1 MLVLGKSKRFG
12 FEFYY
17 DSADR
22 FVGEQ
27 IAADAYEPYES
38 ELFLSHLNEDSVLID
53 VGANIGYYTML
64 AASKIKSG
72 KIYAFEPNRRNFHI
86 LQMNMI
92 LNDIRNVELFQ
103 MAVSDTTG
111 TAQLYLSEDNFG
123 DHQLYT
129 STRSRFEE
137 VKVSTLDELKCETPT
152 FLVVKIDTQGS
163 DFKVLRGMAE
173 IISKSRD
180 LKLFTEFWPLGN
192 SGAAVSGDD
201 YFRFLMD
208 TFDAVRFI
216 NEESKSTDSANYGL
230 IVQECSKH
238 HGTNHVNLLCEITHR

>member
-38 ELFLSHLNEDSVLID
+38 ELFLSRLNADSVLID

-64 AASKIKSG
+64 AASKIRSG

-123 DHQLYT
+123 DHQLYQT
-129 STRSRFEE
+129 TGRASTIVETI
-137 VKVSTLDELKCETPT
+137 TLDQFASSRNIRPDVL
-152 FLVVKIDTQGS
+152 KIDTQGF
-163 DFKVLRGMAE
+163 DYNVLNGGTNLITSLE
-173 IISKSRD
+173 F
-180 LKLFTEFWPLGN
+180 LELFAEFW
-192 SGAAVSGDD
+192 
-201 YFRFLMD
+201 
-208 TFDAVRFI
+208 
-216 NEESKSTDSANYGL
+216 NYGNLNAGIAPDKYFGFLTNHFSNVQL
-230 IVQECSKH
+230 IDETRRTTLNASLQSILSECSGLSGYTH
-238 HGTNHVNLLCEITHR
+238 ANLLCNL